1 MNENCECI
9 GCRLRR
15 HRKGTAAATLK
26 AFFTAAP
33 ANADADSK
41 SAKALQHLGAEVAQA
56 LIDLNINARDVAI
69 GTTLAMW
76 ASYAAAEHGNRI
88 PVVQLGQQL

>member
-1 MNENCECI
+1 MNRKCECI

-15 HRKGTAAATLK
+15 QMEESAAAAVNVTK
-26 AFFTAAP
+26 AVS
-33 ANADADSK
+33 ADSNSK
-41 SAKALQHLGAEVAQA
+41 SAEALQHLGAEVAQV

>member
-1 MNENCECI
+1 MNQKCECI

-15 HRKGTAAATLK
+15 QMEESAAA
-26 AFFTAAP
+26 AM
-33 ANADADSK
+33 NATNVAADSNNK
-41 SAKALQHLGAEVAQA
+41 SAEALQHLGAEVAQL

>member
-1 MNENCECI
+1 MNDKCERI
-9 GCRLRR
+9 GCRMRR
-15 HRKGTAAATLK
+15 QMEESAAAAMNASK
-26 AFFTAAP
+26 AVGTDS
-33 ANADADSK
+33 NSK
-41 SAKALQHLGAEVAQA
+41 SAEALQHLGAEVAQV
-56 LIDLNINARDVAI
+56 LVDLNINVRDIAI

>member
-1 MNENCECI
+1 MNEKCECI
-9 GCRLRR
+9 GCRMRR
-15 HRKGTAAATLK
+15 QMEESAVAAMNASWAFGTES
-26 AFFTAAP
+26 
-33 ANADADSK
+33 NSK
-41 SAKALQHLGAEVAQA
+41 SAKALQHLGAEVAQV

-69 GTTLAMW
+69 GTTLAKW